1 MQMNFF
7 SLQLQKVK
15 RLFRIT
21 KLRRI
26 AKRQWRELELMEQ
39 IKLELGSGRKLG
51 INGWTTVDLY
61 GADINYDL
69 RRGIPLPD
77 CSVDSIY
84 SSHLLEHMQYK
95 DLLSFLQECRRVL
108 KPDGI
113 FSVCVP
119 DISQYIE
126 AYLNKTYFRDPT
138 TFYQP
143 AAVDTGSFI
152 DQVNYVAYMGGE
164 HMYMFDKENLV
175 NTLVRSG
182 FQNVSL
188 RGFDADIDSSER
200 DEGSIYAI
208 AYK

>member
-1 MQMNFF
+1 MSFF
-7 SLQLQKVK
+7 SLQLQKV
-15 RLFRIT
+15 RRFFRIA

-26 AKRQWRELELMEQ
+26 AKRHWRELGKKEQ
-39 IKLELGSGRKLG
+39 IKLEVGAGRKLG
-51 INGWTTVDLY
+51 KNGWTTVDLY

-77 CSVDSIY
+77 SSVDSIY

-108 KPDGI
+108 KHDGI

-119 DISQYIE
+119 DIRPYIE
-126 AYLNKTYFRDPT
+126 AYLNKTYFRNPN

-143 AAVDTGSFI
+143 ATVDTGSFI

-164 HMYMFDKENLV
+164 HMYMFDQENLV
-175 NTLVRSG
+175 NILARSG
-182 FQNVSL
+182 FRSASL
-188 RGFDADIDSSER
+188 RDFDVQIDSIER
-200 DEGSIYAI
+200 KEGSIYAI

>member
-1 MQMNFF
+1 MSFF
-7 SLQLQKVK
+7 SLQLQKV
-15 RLFRIT
+15 RRFFRIA

-26 AKRQWRELELMEQ
+26 AKRHWLELGKKEQ

-51 INGWTTVDLY
+51 KNGWTTVDLF

-77 CSVDSIY
+77 SSVDSIY

-108 KPDGI
+108 KQDGI

-119 DISQYIE
+119 DIRPYIE
-126 AYLNKTYFRDPT
+126 AYLNKTYFRNPN
-138 TFYQP
+138 TFYEP
-143 AAVDTGSFI
+143 ATVDTGSFI

-164 HMYMFDKENLV
+164 HMYMFDQENLV
-175 NTLVRSG
+175 NILARSG
-182 FQNVSL
+182 FRSASL
-188 RGFDADIDSSER
+188 RKFDLQIDTIER
-200 DEGSIYAI
+200 KEGSIYAI

>member
-1 MQMNFF
+1 MSFF
-7 SLQLQKVK
+7 SLPLQKV
-15 RLFRIT
+15 RRFFRIA

-26 AKRQWRELELMEQ
+26 AKRHWRELEKKEQ
-39 IKLELGSGRKLG
+39 IKLEVGSGRKLG
-51 INGWTTVDLY
+51 KNGWTTVDLY

-69 RRGIPLPD
+69 RRGIPLSD
-77 CSVDSIY
+77 SSVDSIY

-108 KPDGI
+108 KDDGI

-119 DISQYIE
+119 DIRPYIE
-126 AYLNKTYFRDPT
+126 AYLNKTYFRNPN

-143 AAVDTGSFI
+143 ATVDTGSFI

-164 HMYMFDKENLV
+164 HMYMFDQENLV
-175 NTLVRSG
+175 NILARSG
-182 FQNVSL
+182 FRSASL
-188 RGFDADIDSSER
+188 REFDAQIDSTER
-200 DEGSIYAI
+200 KEGSIYAI

>member
-1 MQMNFF
+1 MSFF
-7 SLQLQKVK
+7 SLQLQKV
-15 RLFRIT
+15 RRFFRIA

-26 AKRQWRELELMEQ
+26 AKRHWRELEKKEQ
-39 IKLELGSGRKLG
+39 IKLEVGSGRKLG
-51 INGWTTVDLY
+51 KNGWTTVDFY

-77 CSVDSIY
+77 SSVDSIY

-108 KPDGI
+108 KRDGI

-119 DISQYIE
+119 DIRQYIE
-126 AYLNKTYFRDPT
+126 AYVNKTYFRDPT

-175 NTLVRSG
+175 NILINSG

-188 RGFDADIDSSER
+188 RGFDSEIDSSER